1 MSFGRGTLSRTLNAL
16 AWQVLTWCDDLK
28 IVLQATPIPGVTNL
42 VADALSRGRLV
53 TTEWELKESCVQALF
68 NHYGRPDIDL
78 FASAKNAKLP
88 TYCTRFQED
97 GAWATDALSI
107 SLQGLDAYAYPPR
120 SLIPRVISKVKSTG
134 NCRLL
139 LIAPLWP
146 RQPWFRTLSGL
157 LIDLPRRL
165 PLGEDLLTQGPRC
178 HQDSKSLHLVGW
190 KISGLDSES
199 PFSPGST
206 VGLQ

>member
-1 MSFGRGTLSRTLNAL
+1 MSIGRGTHSRTLNAL

-28 IVLQATPIPGVTNL
+28 IVLRATHIPGVTNL

-88 TYCTRFQED
+88 TYCTIRFQED

-107 SLQGLDAYAYPPR
+107 SLQGLDAYAFPPL
-120 SLIPRVISKVKSTG
+120 SLIPRVISRVKSTG

-139 LIAPLWP
+139 LIALFWP

-157 LIDLPRRL
+157 LKDLPRRL
-165 PLGEDLLTQGPRC
+165 PLGEDLLTQGPLC
-178 HQDSKSLHLVGW
+178 HQDPKSLHLVAW
-190 KISGLDSES
+190 KISGLDQ
-199 PFSPGST
+199 G
-206 VGLQ
+206 VAI